1 MASDPM
7 ALRRGGKKLPMEDV
21 CYYQWPLPGLDQVWD
36 LFITLLQSRFLV
48 YKLLIQWWTL

>member
-21 CYYQWPLPGLDQVWD
+21 CYYQWPLPGLDQVLD
-36 LFITLLQSRFLV
+36 LLITLLQCRSLQ
-48 YKLLIQWWTL
+48 LLYFSLSKGS

>member
-21 CYYQWPLPGLDQVWD
+21 CYYQWPLPGADQV
-36 LFITLLQSRFLV
+36 LELVVYSSFLSSPRAI
-48 YKLLIQWWTL
+48 LT